1 MAASGRL
8 CEWLQGDGGAED
20 AGLELMALRALAA
33 CVTAAR
39 EGAAPRAAA
48 PAEALRVGA
57 AAALRGARQGVGAA
71 PAAGCEQCGLGWQV
85 LGAALAARGAEGGA
99 PPPDAVAAAVE
110 ALAALLPPGPRGKKL
125 GEGAPYARVYAG
137 ALKTAAHLVELGGD
151 LSVQQVQAVVASC
164 AKCFKY
170 AAPGPAGAPPASP
183 ALKRAAPEAAA
194 AAAAAAA
201 AEGAAGRAAK
211 RGGYVPPHKR
221 GGSRGGS
228 DSEFSDSDASDG
240 ERGGGAGASV
250 WLPAARARAAAV
262 HCLAALARHAPKSLQ
277 AHWATLLPSP
287 SSLQPSPY
295 SPNLGTVMLHDP
307 SAHVRAAAWACT
319 SAMLDGAR
327 QKAFVAVAEVPKK
340 KSALRG
346 FTTLSVAL
354 GQCLMGLQAA
364 SLAAL
369 QDEAD
374 PLVLAQAFK
383 GVGVLS
389 SQAPVDRLPDAFLPQ
404 LAAGALER
412 LQRLHDL
419 PGGEL
424 AATAG
429 ALGCLAAVCGTKA
442 PVPGLQGALLS
453 AGPGPAACAR
463 VPGAAVAL
471 ACDEEGALALRSE
484 AFGVLQS
491 LARNYPASI
500 AEAWDRVQACV
511 LRSLERPAE
520 GAPAA
525 RPAAPPGKAPA
536 SRGAHG
542 ATVEKL
548 AQQGLKA
555 LTARLQGL
563 AGDACLGGHEE
574 AGGAAA
580 GGAGA
585 LPGALG
591 ALNIGEEAAPAP
603 PPQLGGEYVRLVEG
617 YAERPLRV
625 ASGHRSAM
633 VRAAGFGVVSGSCS
647 PLFGGVSGGVV
658 ATLVGRAGEA
668 MRRDDTPSVRAAACK
683 VIGSL
688 ACVPPLATQR
698 AELMQL
704 GQRLLASSGDSSLS
718 VRVPLAWSLANICDS
733 FRVSASGASGR
744 VLARDVH
751 PLAEGCLALCRD
763 NDKVRANA
771 TRALGYLLS
780 CCHFED
786 GDARSVAW
794 LDAGVECLL
803 ASLSSGNVKVQWNC
817 CYALGS
823 LMENRSLMASPRA
836 SDFAPRI
843 LQSLLGLVGRS
854 ANYKIRTHASAAL
867 TVPRSRGEYFGLL
880 EEVVAGLYDTLAAL
894 EGGQGDGGSGDPGRP
909 GTGQDFRNRQA
920 LQMQLYATL
929 LHAVALLE
937 VREEGGAGDGPDAPG
952 AGPAHALLLCRA
964 PGLARVIHTAHEQA
978 SANAAAQVSED
989 AVAHLELSPKSTPSK
1004 YSLNSGGS
1012 SSPRAQDKQG
1022 PVAVHAVS
1030 SPGSAQKPLSFGVR
1044 DTRGAARALAG
1055 WVNEFHPAEGSAAEA
1070 RGLLDACL

>member
-8 CEWLQGDGGAED
+8 CEWLQGEGAED
-20 AGLELMALRALAA
+20 AAPELAALRALAT

-48 PAEALRVGA
+48 PAAALRVGA
-57 AAALRGARQGVGAA
+57 AAALRGARQGVGTA
-71 PAAGCEQCGLGWQV
+71 PEGCERCGLGWLV
-85 LGAALAARGAEGGA
+85 LGDAVAARAAEGGA
-99 PPPDAVAAAVE
+99 LPPDIVTAAVE
-110 ALAALLPPGPRGKKL
+110 ALAALLPPGRGKKL
-125 GEGAPYARVYAG
+125 GEGAPCARVYAR
-137 ALKTAAHLVELGGD
+137 ALKVTAHLVELGGD

-164 AKCFKY
+164 SKCFKY
-170 AAPGPAGAPPASP
+170 AASGAAGAPSASP
-183 ALKRAAPEAAA
+183 ALKRAPDV
-194 AAAAAAA
+194 AA
-201 AEGAAGRAAK
+201 AEGMGGGAAK
-211 RGGYVPPHKR
+211 RGYVPPHKR
-221 GGSRGGS
+221 GGSRGAS
-228 DSEFSDSDASDG
+228 DSELSDSDASDG
-240 ERGGGAGASV
+240 ERGGALGASDR
-250 WLPAARARAAAV
+250 LPAVRARAAAV
-262 HCLAALARHAPKSLQ
+262 LCLTALARHAPKSLQ

-307 SAHVRAAAWACT
+307 SAHVRIAAWACM

-364 SLAAL
+364 CLAAL
-369 QDEAD
+369 QDEPD
-374 PLVLAQAFK
+374 PLVLGQAFK

-389 SQAPVDRLPDAFLPQ
+389 SQAPVDRLPETFLPQ

-412 LQRLHDL
+412 LQKLQDL
-419 PGGEL
+419 PCGEL
-424 AATAG
+424 AAAAG
-429 ALGCLAAVCGTKA
+429 ALGCLAAICGTKA
-442 PVPGLQGALLS
+442 PVPGLQGALLGVGS
-453 AGPGPAACAR
+453 GPAACAR
-463 VPGAAVAL
+463 VPGTVTAL

-491 LARNYPASI
+491 LARNYPATI
-500 AEAWDRVQACV
+500 NEAWDRIQACV

-520 GAPAA
+520 GAPAC
-525 RPAAPPGKAPA
+525 PTAPPGKSPGPRA
-536 SRGAHG
+536 AHG

-563 AGDACLGGHEE
+563 AGDACLGGNEE
-574 AGGAAA
+574 AGRAAA

-591 ALNIGEEAAPAP
+591 ALNIGGAASAQY
-603 PPQLGGEYVRLVEG
+603 PQLGEYVHLVEG
-617 YAERPLRV
+617 YAERYLGV

-647 PLFGGVSGGVV
+647 PLFGGVSVGVV
-658 ATLVGRAGEA
+658 AALVDRAGEA
-668 MRRDDTPSVRAAACK
+668 MRRDGTPSVRAAACK
-683 VIGSL
+683 VVGSL

-704 GQRLLASSGDSSLS
+704 GESLLASSGDKSLS

-733 FRVSASGASGR
+733 FRASASGDAGR

-751 PLAEGCLALCRD
+751 SLAEGCLALCQD

-786 GDARSVAW
+786 GDSRSAAW
-794 LDAGVECLL
+794 LAAGVECLL

-823 LMENRSLMASPRA
+823 LMENRSLMESPQAS
-836 SDFAPRI
+836 SFAPRI

-894 EGGQGDGGSGDPGRP
+894 EGGQGDGGSGDPGRS
-909 GTGQDFRNRQA
+909 GTGQDFKNRQA

-929 LHAVALLE
+929 LHAVTLLE
-937 VREEGGAGDGPDAPG
+937 AQGEGGEGQAPG
-952 AGPAHALLLCRA
+952 QGPARTLLLGRA

-1004 YSLNSGGS
+1004 FTLHPGP

-1055 WVNEFHPAEGSAAEA
+1055 WVDEFPTEGPAAEA
-1070 RGLLDACL
+1070 KGLLDACL